1 MTAADWTPFIVIAA
15 VLIAGSVVALIHVT
29 SKPGR
34 SGGLGHQLRSAE
46 REDEAALRLP
56 HDYDQDPAAPYVR
69 VCRCG
74 LWRSHH
80 IHGGDLWF
88 CACDDCRAFR
98 GGAGNG

>member
-46 REDEAALRLP
+46 NEGAALAAP
-56 HDYDQDPAAPYVR
+56 HEYQQDPATPDVC

-74 LWRSHH
+74 QWRSHH
-80 IHGGDLWF
+80 IHGGDLWL
-88 CACDDCRAFR
+88 CACDDCRAYRERTFH
-98 GGAGNG
+98 A

>member
-1 MTAADWTPFIVIAA
+1 MTALWYAIGVTTALCIAIS
-15 VLIAGSVVALIHVT
+15 LVALIHVT

-46 REDEAALRLP
+46 SEDEAALRLP
-56 HDYDQDPAAPYVR
+56 HDYDQDPATPDVR

-88 CACDDCRAFR
+88 CACDDCREGTFHA
-98 GGAGNG
+98 

>member
-1 MTAADWTPFIVIAA
+1 LTALWYAIGVTTALCIAIS
-15 VLIAGSVVALIHVT
+15 LVALIHVT

-34 SGGLGHQLRSAE
+34 SGGLGHQLRSE
-46 REDEAALRLP
+46 GAALAAP
-56 HDYDQDPAAPYVR
+56 HEYQQDPATPDVC

-88 CACDDCRAFR
+88 CACDDCRAYREGTFH
-98 GGAGNG
+98 A